1 MTNHTTLTTLLFGA
15 LISMPVVMTAQ
26 IGSPQGPGS
35 MPQQNRP
42 SPNITDP
49 NQTGEPNAITQSRV
63 DDKTFVKDAAEG
75 GLTEIQLGK
84 LAQEKASSDAVKQF
98 GQRMVDDHTKA
109 NEQLKRIAAEANI
122 TVPDSIDSKRQARI
136 DKLSALIG
144 TQFDQAFIKDQL
156 KDHEEDVRKF
166 QAEAENGSNAQIKS
180 FASSTLPTLKEHLNM
195 AKDLK
200 KSKGSSM
207 TSSTASSNGNSSR

>member
-1 MTNHTTLTTLLFGA
+1 MKNHTTLTTLLFGT
-15 LISMPVVMTAQ
+15 LISMPVAMTAQ

-42 SPNITDP
+42 SPSITDP
-49 NQTGEPNAITQSRV
+49 NQMGEPNAMTPSKV
-63 DDKTFVKDAAEG
+63 DDKTFVKDAAVG

-84 LAQEKASSDAVKQF
+84 LAQEKASSDTVKQF
-98 GQRMVDDHTKA
+98 GQHMVDDHTKA
-109 NEQLKRIAAEANI
+109 NDQLKRVASEANM
-122 TVPDSIDSKRQARI
+122 TVPDSIDSKHQARI
-136 DKLSALIG
+136 DKLSKLSGA
-144 TQFDQAFIKDQL
+144 QFDQAFIKDQL

-166 QAEAENGSNAQIKS
+166 QAEAQNGSNAQVKS
-180 FASSTLPTLKEHLNM
+180 FASSTLPTLEEHLNM

-207 TSSTASSNGNSSR
+207 SSTASSSDNSAR